1 MPRSGRPPRPCR
13 GARPPGGGATS
24 RTERLCDGGFVRS
37 SSRSRSPSTLMVVA
51 FILNLYQNEC
61 AKQAVIVRSERGM
74 LRRPAGHPID
84 LARQE
89 LVLDVARRFEGEIV
103 RIGVTMKPCGR
114 RHALDASVS
123 RGSVAT
129 RRAGSC

>member
-1 MPRSGRPPRPCR
+1 MSRRTTAWWRSDLTY
-13 GARPPGGGATS
+13 A
-24 RTERLCDGGFVRS
+24 ERLCDGGFVRS
-37 SSRSRSPSTLMVVA
+37 SSRSRSPSTFMVVA

-123 RGSVAT
+123 RGSAAT
-129 RRAGSC
+129 RRVGSCTGGS